1 VSLEKQEVPTL
12 PEHLRSPLVFNGVF
26 VARSLVFFEVLCR
39 SLLMFVS
46 LNNNTTDVTSVAETS
61 NPSKAP
67 ELISVINGVRVCQ
80 FLDFC
85 VVFGR
90 SLFVLFR
97 FCCSIF
103 SFLWSAL
110 QIVVCGHRVH

>member
-1 VSLEKQEVPTL
+1 LAANKAVIY
-12 PEHLRSPLVFNGVF
+12 LR
-26 VARSLVFFEVLCR
+26 EI
-39 SLLMFVS
+39 MFVS

-67 ELISVINGVRVCQ
+67 ELIPVINGVRVFQ

-85 VVFGR
+85 VVFCR

-97 FCCSIF
+97 FTIA
-103 SFLWSAL
+103 LSAL
-110 QIVVCGHRVH
+110 LRFTDSDYPLWDLQTLFNEHDVHKQ